1 MTDKELDLMERLW
14 HVGVPAKDIARHLSY
29 AHSTILYV
37 ARHDRERFPPR
48 QRARK
53 LTEKKLERMRQLWAE
68 GVTAKRIASEL
79 GISTNYVVQIAM
91 RDRESF
97 PRRQGRDTH
106 PDADLWLERIRT
118 GRATKVRAAKELG
131 VSITTI
137 KRWLRE
143 DKDTR
148 A

>member
-1 MTDKELDLMERLW
+1 MTDDELDRMERMW
-14 HVGVPAKDIARHLSY
+14 RDGVPAKDIARHLSY
-29 AHSTILYV
+29 AHSTVLYV

-48 QRARK
+48 QRTWK
-53 LTEKKLERMRQLWAE
+53 LTDEKLERMRQLWAE
-68 GVTAKRIASEL
+68 GASAKRIAREVGL
-79 GISTNYVVQIAM
+79 STNYVVQIAI

-118 GRATKVRAAKELG
+118 GRATQVRAAKELG
-131 VSITTI
+131 VSVTTI
-137 KRWLRE
+137 KRWLNE
-143 DKDTR
+143 DKETR